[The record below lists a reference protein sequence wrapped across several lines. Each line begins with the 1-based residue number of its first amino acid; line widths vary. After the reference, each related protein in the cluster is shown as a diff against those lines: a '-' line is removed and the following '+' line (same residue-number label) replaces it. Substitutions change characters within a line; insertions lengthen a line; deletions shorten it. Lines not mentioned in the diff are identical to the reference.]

1 LRWTAGYGYEPW
13 RAFYWA
19 LGVVMVGWFIFA
31 QADKAERMVPAVE
44 RFYLDRDAYREYRLS
59 GVLPDGYPNFRALTY
74 SIDVFLPIVSFSQ
87 EEHWRPGNLGFLDQ
101 PKERWYDPR
110 SWNWLRFYN
119 RLHIILGW
127 VLTTI
132 AVLGF
137 TGIIRKER
145 E

>member
-1 LRWTAGYGYEPW
+1 
-13 RAFYWA
+13 
-19 LGVVMVGWFIFA
+19 
-31 QADKAERMVPAVE
+31 MVPAVE
-44 RFYLDRDAYREYRLS
+44 RFYLDRDAYREYRLT

-87 EEHWRPGNLGFLDQ
+87 EEHWRPGNLGFYEQ
-101 PKERWYDPR
+101 PKERLYNPWT
-110 SWNWLRFYN
+110 WNWLRMYN